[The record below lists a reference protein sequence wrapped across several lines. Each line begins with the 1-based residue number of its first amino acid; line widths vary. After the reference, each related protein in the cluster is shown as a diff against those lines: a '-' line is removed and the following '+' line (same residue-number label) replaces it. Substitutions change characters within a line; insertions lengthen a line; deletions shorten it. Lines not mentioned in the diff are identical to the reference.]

1 MKKINKPHLYYFHE
15 ESDSFFLAEIGW
27 ESQIDCI
34 KIGLTTKPG
43 INNLIRKIT
52 KRFGNESFLM
62 KLAMDLYDF
71 DEETWV
77 FTSIHELSDEEIR
90 RGKI

>member
-1 MKKINKPHLYYFHE
+1 MNKPYLYYFHE

-27 ESQIDCI
+27 DSPIDCI

-52 KRFGNESFLM
+52 KRFGDDSFFM
-62 KLAMDLYDF
+62 KLAMDLYDYSEK
-71 DEETWV
+71 DMV
-77 FTSIHELSDEEIR
+77 FISIHELSDEEIR

>member
-27 ESQIDCI
+27 ESQIDCV

-52 KRFGNESFLM
+52 KRFGDDSWLM
-62 KLAMDLYDF
+62 KHAMDLYDF

-77 FTSIHELSDEEIR
+77 FISIHELSDEEIR

>member
-1 MKKINKPHLYYFHE
+1 MNKPHLYYFHE
-15 ESDSFFLAEIGW
+15 ESDSFFFVDIGW
-27 ESQIDCI
+27 DSPIDCI

-52 KRFGNESFLM
+52 KRFGDDSFLM
-62 KLAMDLYDF
+62 KLAMDLYDYNEK
-71 DEETWV
+71 DMV